1 MKILNKYR
9 FIRGAKGDDP
19 PTPALVPPP
28 DNQNVLKS
36 MSVSNSIDI
45 LCEGPIYGL
54 VDQFGKKVYGL
65 DMLKGIYLNKVPAM
79 NASGEYNFRNI
90 LMEINLGTENQ
101 KPLVN
106 FDKVFIYK
114 PANFKLLGRIN
125 PNDKDERVDPNK
137 NAPKRD
143 FTAWAKQGGGG
154 WPTQAQDSFVYVHHI
169 KNKDVKKIQIAFI
182 IEQLSDTISEGTGP
196 GKAGKMG
203 MNKRSNLELMI
214 KYGVE
219 GAKTFSAKTV
229 IIDGLVLSP
238 YAYMVGDESSTVNSP
253 PGVGINPSTLAN
265 SLFNTFSLPSARGV
279 GPITVG
285 AGLAGGRGVGNSSS
299 QETLREMIRQLQQG
313 E

>member
-36 MSVSNSIDI
+36 ISISQTIDV

-65 DMLKGIYLNKVPAM
+65 DMLKGIYLNKVPTM

-106 FDKVFIYK
+106 FNKVYIYK
-114 PANFKLLGRIN
+114 PANFKLLGKIN
-125 PNDKDERVDPNK
+125 PNDTDPRPRVNK
-137 NAPKRD
+137 NDPPRE
-143 FTAWAKQGGGG
+143 FTAWAKGGGG
-154 WPTQAQDSFVYVHHI
+154 WPSEPQDPFIYVHHI
-169 KNKDVKKIQIAFI
+169 RNKDVKKLQIALI
-182 IEQLSDTISEGTGP
+182 IEQLSDTVSEGTGP

-203 MNKRSNLELMI
+203 MNKRSSVELMI

-229 IIDGLVLSP
+229 IVDGLVLSP
-238 YAYMVGDESSTVNSP
+238 YAYMIGEESSTVNGP
-253 PGVGINPSTLAN
+253 PGIQINPQTLAN
-265 SLFNTFSLPSARGV
+265 SLFNTAGIPSVNTYNDSRGV
-279 GPITVG
+279 GG
-285 AGLAGGRGVGNSSS
+285 DSS
-299 QETLREMIRQLQQG
+299 QEALRKMIYQLAQ
-313 E
+313 

>member
-9 FIRGAKGDDP
+9 FIKGAKGGNP

-36 MSVSNSIDI
+36 ISVSSSVDV

-54 VDQFGKKVYGL
+54 VDQFGRKVYGL

-79 NASGEYNFRNI
+79 NGSGEYNFRNI

-106 FDKVFIYK
+106 FNQVFIFK
-114 PANFKLLGRIN
+114 PANFKLLG
-125 PNDKDERVDPNK
+125 KMDPNVTDTRPAI
-137 NAPKRD
+137 NGAPSRE

-154 WPTQAQDSFVYVHHI
+154 WPSQPQDPFIYVHHI
-169 KNKDVKKIQIAFI
+169 RNKDVKKLKIAFI

-203 MNKRSNLELMI
+203 MNQRSSLELMI

-229 IIDGLVLSP
+229 KIDGLVLSP
-238 YAYMVGDESSTVNSP
+238 YAYMVGDESSTMNSP
-253 PGVGINPSTLAN
+253 PGVGINPQTVAN
-265 SLFNTFSLPSARGV
+265 SLFNAAGIPTAGGYGTSRGV
-279 GPITVG
+279 G
-285 AGLAGGRGVGNSSS
+285 GGSS
-299 QETLREMIRQLQQG
+299 QEALREMIRQLSASS
-313 E
+313 

>member
-9 FIRGAKGDDP
+9 FIRGAKGST

-36 MSVSNSIDI
+36 ITVANAVDI

-106 FDKVFIYK
+106 FNNVYIYK
-114 PANFKLLGRIN
+114 PANFKLLG
-125 PNDKDERVDPNK
+125 KMDPNEEDRRRAI
-137 NAPKRD
+137 NGAPERE
-143 FTAWAKQGGGG
+143 FTAWAKQDGGG
-154 WPTQAQDSFVYVHHI
+154 WPSQPQDPFVYVHHI
-169 KNKDVKKIQIAFI
+169 RNKDVKKLQIAFI
-182 IEQLSDTISEGTGP
+182 VEQLSDTVSEGKGP
-196 GKAGKMG
+196 GEAGKMG
-203 MNKRSNLELMI
+203 MNKRSYVELLI
-214 KYGVE
+214 KYGIE

-229 IIDGLVLSP
+229 RIDGLVLSP
-238 YAYMVGDESSTVNSP
+238 YAYMVGDGEAAMNSP
-253 PGVGINPSTLAN
+253 AGIGINPQTIAN
-265 SLFNTFSLPSARGV
+265 SLFNAAGLPSTNFANSRGV
-279 GPITVG
+279 G
-285 AGLAGGRGVGNSSS
+285 AASS
-299 QETLREMIRQLQQG
+299 QEALREMIRQLANQTS
-313 E
+313 